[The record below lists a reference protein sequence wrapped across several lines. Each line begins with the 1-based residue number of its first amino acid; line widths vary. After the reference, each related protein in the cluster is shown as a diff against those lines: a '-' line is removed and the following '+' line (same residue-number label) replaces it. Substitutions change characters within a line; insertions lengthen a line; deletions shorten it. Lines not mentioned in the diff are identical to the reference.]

1 LPNGKGKM
9 NVLLNWLR
17 KPTAF
22 QILVS
27 GYALITIIGAVLLSL
42 PISSTTGKHQPFLD
56 ALFVAASGISTTGL
70 SVVDIG
76 SFYNIFGQIVL
87 LCIFQIGGIGYMTFI
102 ISLAYLVQMEL
113 PIIAKAVA
121 RESLSGPDYRM
132 LGRFF
137 MSVLAFTFLFEL
149 AGAVVLTLFWS
160 KEFPLGRAVYLG
172 IFHSVSAFCTA
183 GFGIFSDNLMRYR
196 TSSIVNITI
205 IVVSIAGGIGFIV
218 LYDLC
223 IYFLKILRKQ
233 YPRRLS
239 AHSKLVILVS
249 LAVMSLGSAIIFFA
263 ESWPQSANPGQKL
276 MVSAFQ
282 AVSAST
288 TDGFNTL
295 DIGVMTPTSLTFI
308 MFLMFV
314 GASPGSTG
322 GGIKTSTLG
331 LLFVFLWSHLK
342 TTRTDINI
350 FERRILPDLIYR
362 AFSVFTW
369 FILIIIVDMVILSAT
384 EKASYLQILFET
396 VSALGNTGL
405 SMGITSS
412 LSSIGKM
419 VLIVTMFVGR
429 IGPLAAGLFFI
440 GKQKPVLYEYPTE
453 TIFIG

>member
-1 LPNGKGKM
+1 M
-9 NVLLNWLR
+9 NTIKNRLR
-17 KPTAF
+17 NLTAF

-27 GYALITIIGAVLLSL
+27 GYGLVVFFGAFLLSL
-42 PISSTTGKHQPFLD
+42 PISATAGKHQPFLD
-56 ALFVAASGISTTGL
+56 ALFVATSGISTTGL
-70 SVVDIG
+70 SPVDIG
-76 SFYNIFGQIVL
+76 SYYNMFGQIVL

-102 ISLAYLVQMEL
+102 ISLAYLLQMEL

-137 MSVLAFTFLFEL
+137 LSVLTFTFLFET
-149 AGAVVLTLFWS
+149 AGAIVLTLFWS
-160 KEFPLGRAVYLG
+160 KEFPLGRAAYLG
-172 IFHSVSAFCTA
+172 TFHSVSAFCTA
-183 GFGIFSDNLMRYR
+183 GFGIFSDSLMRYK

-263 ESWPQSANPGQKL
+263 ENWPQSTNPGQRL
-276 MVSAFQ
+276 MASAFQ

-288 TDGFNTL
+288 TAGFNTL
-295 DIGVMTPTSLTFI
+295 DIGAMMPTSLTFI

-362 AFSVFTW
+362 AFSVFAW
-369 FILIIIVDMVILSAT
+369 FILIIIVDMVVLSAT

-405 SMGITSS
+405 SMGITSN
-412 LSSIGKM
+412 LSPIGKT
-419 VLIVTMFVGR
+419 VLIVTMFIGR
-429 IGPLAAGLFFI
+429 IGPLAAGFFFI
-440 GKQKPVLYEYPTE
+440 GKQKPVLYEYATE